1 MVTLRAAI
9 FEIGPGLAFF
19 ETESFQEKSLPA
31 PFRGSCIGR
40 EGDLPLPFMPN
51 DTSKGFRSNNI
62 PFLVD
67 YRQRL
72 DYKKCP
78 ILKPRTSPS

>member
-1 MVTLRAAI
+1 MVTLRAAL
-9 FEIGPGLAFF
+9 FEIGPGSGFLG
-19 ETESFQEKSLPA
+19 TKSLQEKSLPA

-40 EGDLPLPFMPN
+40 VGDLPLAFMPN

-78 ILKPRTSPS
+78 ILKPRISPS